1 VSGAA
6 GRSLARAAA
15 RRALVVLAA
24 AWLIGSFTFVAGSVA
39 AGDFASQ
46 SLGFGAA
53 ASRVETLRATLH
65 LDRPLAERYRA
76 WALGLLRLDAGRS
89 VLYGRPAGP
98 LVLER
103 AGHTIVLAALAGV
116 VALGFGI
123 VLGSISGSDRR
134 SWIAQAIAAMS
145 TICVSIPPLL
155 ASVLFVWMAAVTGLA
170 PIAASGAYTTGAGD
184 LAGAAAQLI
193 VPALALG
200 VPIAAAIERIQ
211 ARAVADALATPC
223 IVAARARG
231 VPPGQV
237 VWRHAARLGASS
249 VAATGGVLAGALVSG
264 SLAVE
269 LVTSWPGL
277 GRLAVDAL
285 YARDVVLA
293 AACAMTAALLV
304 GLLVVLSDAIV
315 VLIDPRMRDTR
326 VPA

>member
-1 VSGAA
+1 MSAAA

-15 RRALVVLAA
+15 RRSLIVLAA

-53 ASRVETLRATLH
+53 TSRVETLRATLH
-65 LDRPLAERYRA
+65 LDRPLADRYRS
-76 WALGLLRLDAGRS
+76 WLLGLLRFDAGHS
-89 VLYGRPAGP
+89 VLYGRPVGP

-103 AGHTIVLAALAGV
+103 AGQTILLAAVAGV
-116 VALGFGI
+116 AALGFGV
-123 VLGSISGSDRR
+123 VLGSISGSNRPP
-134 SWIAQAIAAMS
+134 WVAQAIAVIS

-170 PIAASGAYTTGAGD
+170 PIAPSSTYATAAGD

-211 ARAVADALATPC
+211 ARAVAGALATPC

-249 VAATGGVLAGALVSG
+249 VAATGGVLGSALVSG

-293 AACAMTAALLV
+293 ATCAVAAALLV
-304 GLLVVLSDAIV
+304 GMLVVLSDV
-315 VLIDPRMRDTR
+315 VVWLIDPRVRDE
-326 VPA
+326 PLAA